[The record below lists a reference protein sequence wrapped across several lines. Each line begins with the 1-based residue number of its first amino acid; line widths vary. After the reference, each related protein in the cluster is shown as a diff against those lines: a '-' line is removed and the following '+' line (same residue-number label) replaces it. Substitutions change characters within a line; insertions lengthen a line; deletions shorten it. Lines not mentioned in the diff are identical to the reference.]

1 LNFAFFVGGIFSKYD
16 IIKTKV
22 IKITSNYSYTLRTLI
37 SASGEDS
44 VVAYSNLL
52 KNNVLKYLDFVKKG
66 EISLGEILV
75 DLSRLDKDIP
85 QRNLIVY
92 EIFKFFVLQ
101 NYKEHAIN
109 LLITEYSSLG
119 LKKEEAY
126 LLAWSKFVEVK
137 FPIVEADKVT
147 LARCLVFKVDFS
159 FSNNPQVN
167 DILAVLEKKINA
179 KISVLF
185 DRGFVGESF
194 ELAVAVGRLVDHIP
208 ENLAFTGRVAEDGKI
223 LKVENF
229 DEKLAYCNKN
239 NIGLISYI
247 NVSYISEIIDFLN
260 EKEFHIPILLR
271 FSSKPQDIE
280 SLWKRLKERV
290 LAFSGKGCE
299 SNCNLFERIYQAQLT
314 YSVNRE
320 LSEDEFYEHIEK
332 SYGIIRNVIDN
343 SGIPHIAINGP
354 AAFALGLGIALGAK
368 DKLVV
373 YHYQGDY
380 FPVLDLT
387 TEQNL
392 RLIKTVTMSK
402 EMLQELT
409 YEVLEHSTNKRKA
422 ILAIEL
428 ASHKLLSSVKEY
440 AKENIPDGFIIHVMP
455 KNMEASG
462 NISLGDWKKIVS
474 ELFSITQIVRTDF
487 YYDELHI
494 FLSCPVPIA
503 FGFGM
508 ALGDFVPGKIYNYFK
523 GGKTK
528 KAGYVPVLDINEI
541 LR

>member
-1 LNFAFFVGGIFSKYD
+1 
-16 IIKTKV
+16 
-22 IKITSNYSYTLRTLI
+22 
-37 SASGEDS
+37 
-44 VVAYSNLL
+44 VAYSNLL
-52 KNNVLKYLDFVKKG
+52 KNDVLKYLDFVKKG
-66 EISLGEILV
+66 EISLGEIPV

-85 QRNLIVY
+85 QRKLIVY
-92 EIFKFFVLQ
+92 EIFKFLLSQ

-109 LLITEYSSLG
+109 LLITEYGSLG

-126 LLAWSKFVEVK
+126 LLVWSKFVEVK
-137 FPIVEADKVT
+137 FPVVEADKVT

-159 FSNNPQVN
+159 FSNNPEVS

-247 NVSYISEIIDFLN
+247 NVSYIREIIDFLN

-290 LAFSGKGCE
+290 LAFSGKDCE
-299 SNCNLFERIYQAQLT
+299 SNCNLFERIYRAPLT

-380 FPVLDLT
+380 FPVLNLT

-392 RLIKTVTMSK
+392 RLIKTVTRSK

-409 YEVLEHSTNKRKA
+409 YEVLEYSTNKRKA

-440 AKENIPDGFIIHVMP
+440 AKENISDGFIIHVMP

-462 NISLGDWKKIVS
+462 NIPLGDWKKIIS

>member
-1 LNFAFFVGGIFSKYD
+1 M
-16 IIKTKV
+16 
-22 IKITSNYSYTLRTLI
+22 
-37 SASGEDS
+37 
-44 VVAYSNLL
+44 AYSNLL
-52 KNNVLKYLDFVKKG
+52 KNDVLKYLDFVKKG
-66 EISLGEILV
+66 EISLGEIPV

-85 QRNLIVY
+85 QRKLIVY
-92 EIFKFFVLQ
+92 EIFKFLLSQ

-109 LLITEYSSLG
+109 LLITEYGSLG

-126 LLAWSKFVEVK
+126 LLVWSKFVEVK
-137 FPIVEADKVT
+137 FPVVEADKVT

-159 FSNNPQVN
+159 FSNNPEVS

-247 NVSYISEIIDFLN
+247 NVSYIREIIDFLN

-290 LAFSGKGCE
+290 LAFSGKDCE
-299 SNCNLFERIYQAQLT
+299 SNCNLFERIYRAPLT

-380 FPVLDLT
+380 FPVLNLT

-392 RLIKTVTMSK
+392 RLIKTVTRSK

-409 YEVLEHSTNKRKA
+409 YEVLEYSTNKRKA

-440 AKENIPDGFIIHVMP
+440 AKENISDGFIIHVMP

-462 NISLGDWKKIVS
+462 NIPLGDWKKIIS

>member
-1 LNFAFFVGGIFSKYD
+1 MP
-16 IIKTKV
+16 
-22 IKITSNYSYTLRTLI
+22 
-37 SASGEDS
+37 
-44 VVAYSNLL
+44 YSNLL
-52 KNNVLKYLDFVKKG
+52 KNNVSKYLDLVNKG
-66 EISLGEILV
+66 GIDLGEILV
-75 DLSRLDKDIP
+75 DLSRLDKHIP
-85 QRNLIVY
+85 QRKFIVY
-92 EIFKFFVLQ
+92 EILKFFLLQ
-101 NYKEHAIN
+101 NYKEQAIN
-109 LLITEYSSLG
+109 LLTMEYSSMG
-119 LKKEEAY
+119 LNKEQAY
-126 LLAWSKFVEVK
+126 LLAGSKFVEVK
-137 FPIVEADKVT
+137 FPVVEADKVT
-147 LARCLVFKVDFS
+147 LAKGLVFKVDFS
-159 FSNNPQVN
+159 FSNNPQIN

-185 DRGFVGESF
+185 DRDFVGESF
-194 ELAVAVGRLVDHIP
+194 ELAVAVGRLVEHIP
-208 ENLAFTGRVAEDGKI
+208 QNLAFTGRLAEDGKI

-229 DEKLAYCNKN
+229 YEKLVYCNKN
-239 NIGLISYI
+239 NIGL
-247 NVSYISEIIDFLN
+247 VSYNDVSHISEILDFLN
-260 EKEFHIPILLR
+260 EREFHIPILLR

-280 SLWKRLKERV
+280 ILWKKLKERV
-290 LAFSGKGCE
+290 LAFSGKDCA
-299 SNCNLFERIYQAQLT
+299 SICNLFEKIYKAQLI

-332 SYGIIRNVIDN
+332 TYEIIRNVIDN

-373 YHYQGDY
+373 YHYQGNY
-380 FPVLDLT
+380 IPVLDLS

-392 RLIKTVTMSK
+392 RLIKTVTPSEEALK
-402 EMLQELT
+402 ELT
-409 YEVLEHSTNKRKA
+409 FEVLEYNSSKRKA

-428 ASHKLLSSVKEY
+428 ASHRLLSSVREY

-455 KNMEASG
+455 KNMETSG
-462 NISLGDWKKIVS
+462 NIPLGDWKKIVS

-528 KAGYVPVLDINEI
+528 NAGYVPVLDISEI